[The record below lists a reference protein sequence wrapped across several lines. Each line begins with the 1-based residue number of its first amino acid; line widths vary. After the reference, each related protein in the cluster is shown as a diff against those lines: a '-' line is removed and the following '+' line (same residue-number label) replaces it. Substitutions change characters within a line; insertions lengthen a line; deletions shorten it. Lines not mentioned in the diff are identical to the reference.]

1 LRIAPL
7 FGPALSDHVRA
18 GPCRRASLRAEKGGL
33 AMKLLHLILG
43 ALSLFVAIFLMLYAA
58 ILAP

>member
-1 LRIAPL
+1 MQPRLCPL
-7 FGPALSDHVRA
+7 EQPQQ
-18 GPCRRASLRAEKGGL
+18 GL

-43 ALSLFVAIFLMLYAA
+43 ALGLFVAIFLMLHAA